1 MTRLLGLKE
10 CANLGKNKSRS
21 NDVNSHHAISHFK
34 HSSKERNR
42 VSDKEISPVFF
53 RYSVRLP
60 NFVEPNM
67 HSAATSLVGLK
78 RELLFLR

>member
-10 CANLGKNKSRS
+10 CANLVKNKSRS

-34 HSSKERNR
+34 HSSKERKI
-42 VSDKEISPVFF
+42 VSDKEITRFF

-60 NFVEPNM
+60 SFVEPNLR
-67 HSAATSLVGLK
+67 SAATSLVGLK